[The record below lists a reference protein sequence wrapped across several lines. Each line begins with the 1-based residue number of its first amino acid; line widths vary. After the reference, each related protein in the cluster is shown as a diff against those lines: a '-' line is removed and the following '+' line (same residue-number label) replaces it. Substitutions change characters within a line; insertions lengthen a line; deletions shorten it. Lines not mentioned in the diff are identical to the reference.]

1 MRAPR
6 ESFEAAPVLEPSGA
20 EEPGDSSIVV
30 EQDTTVRAPR
40 ESFGAAPVLEPS
52 GAEEPGDSAIV
63 RQAARQEQDGMDAM
77 FQISHCHVAIPG
89 AGERV
94 LTNNGERVWLA
105 NLSVMHT
112 TGRLT

>member
-1 MRAPR
+1 MRNDIERKIRYQANLLLRQAYGVEQDTTVRAPR
-6 ESFEAAPVLEPSGA
+6 ESFEAAPVLE
-20 EEPGDSSIVV
+20 
-30 EQDTTVRAPR
+30 T
-40 ESFGAAPVLEPS
+40 S

-63 RQAARQEQDGMDAM
+63 RQAADQEQDGMDAV
-77 FQISHCHVAIPG
+77 FQINHCHVAIPG
-89 AGERV
+89 AGEQV